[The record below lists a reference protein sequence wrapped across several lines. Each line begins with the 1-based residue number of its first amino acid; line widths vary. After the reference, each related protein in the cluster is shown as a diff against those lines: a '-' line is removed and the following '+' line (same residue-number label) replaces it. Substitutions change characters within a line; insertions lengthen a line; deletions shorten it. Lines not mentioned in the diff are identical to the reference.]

1 MNRYFPVIPLLGI
14 VTTITLQSH
23 PVLTLERSEIAKKAN
38 EFTVQIEGQETTG
51 TGTITHY
58 SLYQFTK

>member
-1 MNRYFPVIPLLGI
+1 MNQYFPVVPILGI

-23 PVLTLERSEIAKKAN
+23 PVLALEWSQIAAIAK

-51 TGTITHY
+51 TGTIIKQDGDT
-58 SLYQFTK
+58 